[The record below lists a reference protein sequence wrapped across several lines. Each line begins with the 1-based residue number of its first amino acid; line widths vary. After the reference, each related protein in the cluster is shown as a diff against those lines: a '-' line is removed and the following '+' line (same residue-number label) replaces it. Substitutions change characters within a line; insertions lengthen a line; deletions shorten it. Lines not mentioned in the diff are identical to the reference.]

1 MANAVINPYSILLS
15 NKGYMKINEIEIA
28 ELKNLEIT
36 SSPDTKEIGLMN
48 SPTKGEVN
56 VAFKGTIK
64 FEINKVT
71 SRFKQAV
78 LEAQKKIRPFVFNLE
93 ATVYTPDGEGEESIA
108 ISNCWLKGDMSLF
121 KLNADNDFLSE
132 SYEAGFSIENFEFTE
147 VISDGEDWESI
158 Y

>member
-1 MANAVINPYSILLS
+1 MEAPINPYSVLLS

-36 SSPDTKEIGLMN
+36 TSPDTKEIGLMN

-64 FEINKVT
+64 FEIHKVT
-71 SRFKQAV
+71 TRFKQAI
-78 LEAQKKIRPFVFNLE
+78 LEAQKKVRPFVFTLE
-93 ATVYTPDGEGEESIA
+93 ATVYTPDGEGEESIN
-108 ISNCWLKGDMSLF
+108 INKCWLKGDMTLF

-132 SYEAGFSIENFEFTE
+132 SYEAGFSIENFEYTGIIE
-147 VISDGEDWESI
+147 DGEEWSSI